1 MHSLQ
6 HVKIKL
12 HSMCVPVVQRF
23 SSFLMIYLALRH
35 RLSLLVGRLSFPFT
49 VFVKEQFWITENV
62 KMKHTHEK
70 WSFVCCSYFTESLL
84 CSALPSACTV
94 HHVSSK
100 THACLSR
107 TGAHVSVRE
116 VRSPDDVTVFKVV
129 TDWVRSNLIKMCWFE
144 MWLLVALPPHRR
156 CRRCCYASNRVCL
169 SLLLLERTCS
179 DGLYSRGAHV
189 CP

>member
-35 RLSLLVGRLSFPFT
+35 RLCLLVGRLNFPFT

-84 CSALPSACTV
+84 CVQCYHPPAQYITFPPKHTPASAEQVRMWVCGRWGHLMM
-94 HHVSSK
+94 
-100 THACLSR
+100 SR
-107 TGAHVSVRE
+107 VLR
-116 VRSPDDVTVFKVV
+116 
-129 TDWVRSNLIKMCWFE
+129 WWLIE
-144 MWLLVALPPHRR
+144 
-156 CRRCCYASNRVCL
+156 
-169 SLLLLERTCS
+169 S
-179 DGLYSRGAHV
+179 DQT
-189 CP
+189 